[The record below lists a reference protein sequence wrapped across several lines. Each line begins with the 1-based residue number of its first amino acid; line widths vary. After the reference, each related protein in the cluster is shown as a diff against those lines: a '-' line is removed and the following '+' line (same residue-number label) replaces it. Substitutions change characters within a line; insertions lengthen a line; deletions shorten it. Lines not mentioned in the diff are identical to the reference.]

1 MKGEVDRTRIS
12 KIVVATD
19 LSEFSKEVMEK
30 TFMLATTFNSD
41 VYLVSVV
48 KISKLVAEEGDFH
61 MSEVK
66 KEEDEFS
73 NRHKMLIDK
82 YFTGTSLLVESKILH
97 GDPSSKICEFAQSI
111 SADIIII
118 GSTSK
123 SGFKRI
129 FLGDTS
135 EAVSHN
141 APCSVLIVKK
151 GKTK

>member
-1 MKGEVDRTRIS
+1 M
-12 KIVVATD
+12 
-19 LSEFSKEVMEK
+19 SEFSKEVMEK
-30 TFMLATTFNSD
+30 TFIIASAFSSD
-41 VYLVSVV
+41 LHLVSVV
-48 KISKLVAEEGDFH
+48 KMSKLVAEEGDLP

-66 KEEDEFS
+66 REENEYS
-73 NRHKMLIDK
+73 NHHKTLIDK
-82 YFTGTSLLVESKILH
+82 YFAGTSLLVESKVLH
-97 GDPSSKICEFAQSI
+97 GDPSSKICDFAHSV
-111 SADIIII
+111 SADLIII